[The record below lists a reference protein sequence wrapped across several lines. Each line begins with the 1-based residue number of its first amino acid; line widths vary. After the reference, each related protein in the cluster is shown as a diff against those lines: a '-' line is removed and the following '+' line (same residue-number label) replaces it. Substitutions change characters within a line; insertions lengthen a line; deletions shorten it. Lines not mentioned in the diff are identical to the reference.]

1 MLDGSY
7 AQTKGKQDDESDLR
21 PVHGYSPV
29 ATARQT
35 AATINARRISAAEKT
50 VKASL
55 DGEATISHQ
64 PVIVLQVPTGAGF
77 GEKRTVKPVAQHS
90 RQRDERQLVDNH
102 RQLLGRDQ
110 TDGAEQQQRGQQPAA
125 EAGF

>member
-1 MLDGSY
+1 MVTVPS
-7 AQTKGKQDDESDLR
+7 LR
-21 PVHGYSPV
+21 PDRLLQQSTHGGLAQRKRP
-29 ATARQT
+29 
-35 AATINARRISAAEKT
+35 

-64 PVIVLQVPTGAGF
+64 PVIVLQVLTGAGF

-125 EAGF
+125 EAGLLTGE